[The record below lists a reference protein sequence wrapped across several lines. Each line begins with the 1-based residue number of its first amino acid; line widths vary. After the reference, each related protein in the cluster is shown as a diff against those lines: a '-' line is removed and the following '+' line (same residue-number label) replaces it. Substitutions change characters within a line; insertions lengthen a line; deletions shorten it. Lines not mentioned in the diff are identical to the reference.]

1 MADLVFHYKTKEVR
15 PPCRNDQQSLAA
27 RPVARWTTSWR
38 GPGSFRERYARGPRC
53 RPQPRCYWFLAAD
66 ATSAAWLRLL
76 DGVEVYTVARTTPRD
91 DLTHWFISSQVTS
104 KEEYLAVVKLMG
116 QDHPIVFGVKDLED
130 ADGSAYPAA
139 IFTSANVLDN
149 ARRASEA
156 RGGKLLAVT
165 DGKHKTERNGW
176 ILIPIGSGV
185 RWWNK
190 KEKKFA
196 NKFVPF
202 AYVFTKSERAVV
214 FAYAHERMSWI
225 LRQCLDIEYFE
236 FLGLVADASR
246 AIRSGWTSYAPDGVV
261 EMQAA
266 PALEDARWATGVG
279 AATEG
284 PRVRPAPDEPRL
296 GLGAGPGGAATFNV
310 EFDFYG
316 GARPDDRD
324 GEIELLT
331 ARLAGKEFNDE
342 GTRWRVLK
350 AGYSDKKDE
359 MCVVIYYHEI
369 CIENAVQDD
378 CERSK
383 PHEVLEWIR
392 ATATAGE
399 EDDADALS
407 ATSTTETPTLLDVDT
422 EPLRAVSPALAARGS
437 PASAFGSGAS
447 DAAEVDEE
455 PASPLGEVLTRVMA
469 EEELKDASSSTL
481 EAGSRA
487 SLDPAA
493 AADRWFEEEERKIEA
508 EHARRPPSRRS
519 TVSFDESAAIC
530 PVEYAEDGVDEIL
543 YEIMHKSN
551 VTRGDA
557 ASELPSFCV
566 RDSGKYNAIGKR
578 TSSYRFLLD
587 LDADSFRSLVYDD
600 VAKALLEG
608 LNSWDDDARGE
619 YERCACKA
627 FTVLRAIAEDPRAYH
642 DYVMRVKR
650 ASDAGGVP
658 LPPPPKRRRVRSDL
672 DASVAC
678 GTFLD
683 ERGSG
688 GDPADES
695 AAAAGADDA
704 RGATFGYFDDR
715 ALGPED
721 RAAVAPTGVTAAAE
735 LAPLADARDA
745 RDRRVTSVSPRDLEG
760 GPSEEG
766 VTPGLDDGVPP
777 RADGP
782 TVTADVEMADAEKSR
797 EDAPGGGTAGDLDD
811 TPAPDGG
818 NTQTLDTNSDPLAR
832 FIRCIQPNP
841 KKGQSGRRYQQYMKM
856 TTVRGR
862 AHPYEHRKLSPS
874 NVRFLACARAAYTRQ
889 MNTKPPFWLLALSM
903 LPRARN
909 NFDSINQYLCRARY
923 GTAASSIRR
932 AYPRNRAVQSADG
945 PGSWPLANFEAAAE
959 TVCGAPRRPPSP
971 GRFPPPRT
979 LSARAIRRPSRR
991 GAAGRHPG
999 QPRHQFAWTEPGGRW
1014 RIHGAPAQCVMAS
1027 RRRVQVDRRDCAF

>member
-1 MADLVFHYKTKEVR
+1 MADLVFHYKTREVR

-104 KEEYLAVVKLMG
+104 KEEYLAAVESKG
-116 QDHPIVFGVKDLED
+116 RDHPIVFGVKDLVD

-139 IFTSANVLDN
+139 ILTSANVLDN

-202 AYVFTKSERAVV
+202 AYVFTKSERAAV

-225 LRQCLDIEYFE
+225 LRQCLDIENFE

-246 AIRSGWTSYAPDGVV
+246 AIRSGWTSHAPDGVV

-266 PALEDARWATGVG
+266 PALEDARGATGVG

-296 GLGAGPGGAATFNV
+296 GLGAGSGGAATFNV
-310 EFDFYG
+310 EFDLYG

-331 ARLAGKEFNDE
+331 ARLAGKEFDDE
-342 GTRWRVLK
+342 GTRWRVLQ
-350 AGYSDKKDE
+350 AGYSNKKGE
-359 MCVVIYYHEI
+359 KCVVIYYHDVG
-369 CIENAVQDD
+369 IENAVQDD
-378 CERSK
+378 CERSE
-383 PHEVLEWIR
+383 PHEVVGWIR
-392 ATATAGE
+392 ATEGE

-407 ATSTTETPTLLDVDT
+407 ATSTTETPTVLDGDT
-422 EPLRAVSPALAARGS
+422 EPLRAASPALAARGS

-455 PASPLGEVLTRVMA
+455 PASPLGEVFARVMA

-508 EHARRPPSRRS
+508 EHARRHPSRRS
-519 TVSFDESAAIC
+519 TVSFDESEKYC

-543 YEIMHKSN
+543 FDIMRKSN

-557 ASELPSFCV
+557 ASELPGFSV
-566 RDSGKYNAIGKR
+566 RDSGKFNAICRR

-587 LDADSFRSLVYDD
+587 LDADSFRRLVYDD

-608 LNSWDDDARGE
+608 LNSWDDNARGE

-627 FTVLRAIAEDPRAYH
+627 FGVLQDIAEDPRAYH
-642 DYVMRVKR
+642 DYVMQTKR

-658 LPPPPKRRRVRSDL
+658 LPPTPKRRRVSSAF

-704 RGATFGYFDDR
+704 RGATFGRSDDR
-715 ALGPED
+715 ALGPEN
-721 RAAVAPTGVTAAAE
+721 RAAVAPTGVIAAAE

-745 RDRRVTSVSPRDLEG
+745 RDRRVTSVSPRDLED

-766 VTPGLDDGVPP
+766 ATLGLDDGVPP
-777 RADGP
+777 HADGP
-782 TVTADVEMADAEKSR
+782 TGAADVEMADAEKSR

-818 NTQTLDTNSDPLAR
+818 NTQTLDTNSDPLER
-832 FIRCIQPNP
+832 FIRCFQPNP
-841 KKGQSGRRYQQYMKM
+841 KKGQSGQRYEQYM
-856 TTVRGR
+856 
-862 AHPYEHRKLSPS
+862 
-874 NVRFLACARAAYTRQ
+874 
-889 MNTKPPFWLLALSM
+889 
-903 LPRARN
+903 
-909 NFDSINQYLCRARY
+909 
-923 GTAASSIRR
+923 
-932 AYPRNRAVQSADG
+932 
-945 PGSWPLANFEAAAE
+945 ANFEAAAE
-959 TVCGAPRRPPSP
+959 TVCGAQRRPPSP

-999 QPRHQFAWTEPGGRW
+999 QPRHRFAWTEPGGRW
-1014 RIHGAPAQCVMAS
+1014 RIHGAHRRSASWRVGGECKSTVAIAHFGRTTTKESHAAVEPARARGARPDPAAFPRALGTADTLGTTYPPRLAVLRGLFKFRARARLVRPRLQVTSCTGGHVS
-1027 RRRVQVDRRDCAF
+1027 RT